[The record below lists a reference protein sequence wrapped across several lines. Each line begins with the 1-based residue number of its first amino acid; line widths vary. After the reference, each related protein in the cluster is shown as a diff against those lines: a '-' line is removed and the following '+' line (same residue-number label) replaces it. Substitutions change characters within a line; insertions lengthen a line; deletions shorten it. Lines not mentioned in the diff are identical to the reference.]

1 MTTNVIDEVI
11 MARPPSAWM
20 VLRAWPGRRWLW
32 AGGGAASAVVVVGLP
47 TVLIP
52 NSVFARAVPVTWWA
66 WPVLLVTAALA
77 GLLGATY
84 VRDPGTTGATPS
96 SRAGLVG
103 GLLSY
108 LAVGCP
114 VCNKVALLALGYSG
128 ALRWFA
134 PAQPWLAVAGVGL
147 LAYAFHRRLRGEVA
161 CAVSSPAAIVGM
173 IDVTGS
179 NPSRDSTERHEQS
192 QSGEW

>member
-1 MTTNVIDEVI
+1 MDTNLLDQTLTER
-11 MARPPSAWM
+11 APSAWS
-20 VLRAWPGRRWLW
+20 VLRAWPAQRWLW
-32 AGGGAASAVVVVGLP
+32 AGVGTASTVVLVGLP

-66 WPVLLVTAALA
+66 WPVLIITAVLA

-84 VRDPGTTGATPS
+84 IRDNGTPGEKPS
-96 SRAGLVG
+96 SRVG
-103 GLLSY
+103 MLGGVLSY

-114 VCNKVALLALGYSG
+114 VCNKIALLALGYSG

-134 PAQPWLAVAGVGL
+134 PAQPWLAAAGVGL

-161 CAVSSPAAIVGM
+161 CAAPAGKSI
-173 IDVTGS
+173 
-179 NPSRDSTERHEQS
+179 
-192 QSGEW
+192 